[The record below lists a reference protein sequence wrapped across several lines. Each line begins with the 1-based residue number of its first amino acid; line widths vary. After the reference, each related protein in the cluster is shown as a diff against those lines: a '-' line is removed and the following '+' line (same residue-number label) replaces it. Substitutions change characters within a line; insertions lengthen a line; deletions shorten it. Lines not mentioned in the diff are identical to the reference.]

1 MVTFFTGLGA
11 RDFWSPVEPRYGE
24 IARIMFLKNE
34 WIVPAVNG
42 EVYTDKPILYFW
54 LVLIFSKLAGAVNEW
69 TVRLPAALGALGLVL
84 ATYKIGKEF
93 FNPKVGLIA
102 GAVLATSARVI
113 WEGRWAHLDA
123 LFTFFFTLSMY
134 FAARAVLNRKQRSQ
148 FLWSYAC
155 MALAVSTKGLIG
167 VVLPALILLPFV
179 LIRKEWGLIREA
191 RLASGIALFL
201 LIAAPWFVWVNY
213 ATDGKWLNDFF
224 FLHHVQRYT
233 AGLGHREPVY
243 YYLKTLP
250 LDFLPWTI
258 FCIPALFSYS
268 TDLRSMRQPQRLF
281 FLLWFAAVFLFF
293 TAADTKRDLYLLP
306 LFPPLALFVANYIE
320 DLTHQRVARGRLFN
334 MVVGIFFALIG
345 IASLVAP
352 GVAWSIRRE
361 AFASMLPFAM
371 VMGVGAFGVA
381 YAALRRSASIAVAAT
396 CAMMALGVVVA
407 AVSLLPYIDR
417 FKSPRP
423 VANEIARR
431 LTAVT
436 PLFIYAD
443 TMHDYNFYLGREVL
457 PVVAAGAELAK
468 LRAQNPSGYML
479 IKAKDVG
486 DLGTEIKDI
495 INVDRRAGGRSWHL
509 VPLEQIAP

>member
-1 MVTFFTGLGA
+1 MIFFTGLGG
-11 RDFWSPVEPRYGE
+11 RDFWAPVEPRYGE
-24 IARIMFLKNE
+24 IARVMFLKGE
-34 WIVPAVNG
+34 WIVPTVNG
-42 EVYTDKPILYFW
+42 ELYTDKPILYFW
-54 LVLIFSKLAGAVNEW
+54 MVLTLSKLAGAVNEW
-69 TVRLPAALGALGLVL
+69 TVRLPAALAALGLVL
-84 ATYKIGKEF
+84 ATYKVGSAF

-123 LFTFFFTLSMY
+123 PFTFFFTLSMY
-134 FAARAVLNRKQRSQ
+134 FAARAVLDRKQRSQ
-148 FLWSYAC
+148 FLWAYAC
-155 MALAVSTKGLIG
+155 MALAVLTKGLIG
-167 VVLPALILLPFV
+167 VVLPALILIAFV

-201 LIAAPWFVWVNY
+201 LIAAPWFVWVNH

-258 FCIPALFSYS
+258 FCVPALFSYS

-281 FLLWFAAVFLFF
+281 FLLWFAVVFLFF

-320 DLTHQRVARGRLFN
+320 DLTSGRVAQERLFKLS
-334 MVVGIFFALIG
+334 VGGCFALLGAVCLAAPG
-345 IASLVAP
+345 IA
-352 GVAWSIRRE
+352 WSTRRE
-361 AFASMLPFAM
+361 AVAAVWPFAG
-371 VMGVGAFGVA
+371 VMGVGALGVA
-381 YAALRRSASIAVAAT
+381 YAVLRRSASTAVAA
-396 CAMMALGVVVA
+396 ASVMMALGVVA
-407 AVSLLPYIDR
+407 ATWSLLPYIDR

-423 VANEIARR
+423 VAKEIARR
-431 LTAVT
+431 LTAAT

-457 PVVAAGAELAK
+457 PVVAARADLAK

-479 IKAKDVG
+479 IKGKDIG

-509 VPLEQIAP
+509 VPLGQIAP